1 VSIVGE
7 FALPPLSK
15 REVPMPDLTEP
26 DGIHFDGAAS
36 SLEEQLALAQKQV
49 NEQRQAIANLL
60 AESFEAGAAR
70 IQLLSLLE
78 NLAFLRK
85 LSSA

>member
-15 REVPMPDLTEP
+15 REAPMPDLTEP
-26 DGIHFDGAAS
+26 DGIHFDGAS

-49 NEQRQAIANLL
+49 NEQRQAIGNLL

>member
-1 VSIVGE
+1 
-7 FALPPLSK
+7 
-15 REVPMPDLTEP
+15 MPDLTEP
-26 DGIHFDGAAS
+26 DGIHFDGAVS

-78 NLAFLRK
+78 NLAF
-85 LSSA
+85 